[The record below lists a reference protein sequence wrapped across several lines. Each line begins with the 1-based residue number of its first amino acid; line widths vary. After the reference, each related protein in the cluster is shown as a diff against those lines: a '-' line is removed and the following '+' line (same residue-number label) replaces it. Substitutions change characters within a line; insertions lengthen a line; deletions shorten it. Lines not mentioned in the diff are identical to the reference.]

1 MENTA
6 LCYRQFGEPES
17 VLHRETAEKAPLQ
30 PGMLRVQMLLS
41 PVNAS
46 DLIPIIGAY
55 RHRITLPAIAGYEG
69 VGRVI
74 AAPDDAMH
82 LLGQRVLP
90 LRGEGTWQQV
100 VDCPAALAIP
110 VPDAIETTLA
120 ARAFINPLAAWLM
133 LNLYPVQ
140 GKRVLLTA
148 AGSDCA
154 ILLGQWAQR
163 RGAKEVY
170 GIHRSAIHADRLRAM
185 GIVPV
190 AQQDSDRVRSLAAIS
205 DLVYDATG
213 GELAQTILSAM
224 RSSAAFICY
233 GLLSGQPFT
242 LQRHFPPMHW
252 FHIRNHFD
260 ALTPQAWQAAFK
272 EIWPLLAESQYS
284 DARLLPFGAW
294 QSALADYRQAGRTHK
309 PLLDFTHDTF
319 SSHGSYR

>member
-17 VLHRETAEKAPLQ
+17 VLQRETATKSPLQ

-46 DLIPIIGAY
+46 DLIPITGAY

-74 AAPDDAMH
+74 AAPDDATH

-100 VDCPAALAIP
+100 VDCPVAVAIP

-133 LNLYPVQ
+133 LNLWPVQ

-163 RGAKEVY
+163 RGATEVY
-170 GIHRSAIHADRLRAM
+170 GIHRSAIHADRLWAM

-190 AQQDSDRVRSLAAIS
+190 AQQDSASVRALAATS
-205 DLVYDATG
+205 DIVYDATG
-213 GELAQTILSAM
+213 GELAQTLLSAM

-233 GLLSGQPFT
+233 GLLSGQPFS

-252 FHIRNHFD
+252 FHIRNHFA
-260 ALTPQAWQAAFK
+260 ALPPQAWQAAFN

-284 DARLLPFGAW
+284 DTLLLPFSAW

-309 PLLDFTHDTF
+309 PLLDFTRDKA
-319 SSHGSYR
+319 

>member
-1 MENTA
+1 MDNTA

-17 VLHRETAEKAPLQ
+17 VLHRETAIKAALQ

-46 DLIPIIGAY
+46 DLIPITGAY

-74 AAPDDAMH
+74 AAPKDAAN
-82 LLGQRVLP
+82 LLDKRVLP
-90 LRGEGTWQQV
+90 LRGEGTWQQY
-100 VDCPAALAIP
+100 VDCPAAMAIP

-133 LNLYPVQ
+133 LNLWPVQ

-154 ILLGQWAQR
+154 ILLGQWALR
-163 RGAKEVY
+163 RGATEVV

-190 AQQDSDRVRSLAAIS
+190 AQRDFDSVRAVAAAS
-205 DLVYDATG
+205 DIVYDATG
-213 GELAQTILSAM
+213 GELAQAILTAM
-224 RSSAAFICY
+224 RSSARFICY

-260 ALTPQAWQAAFK
+260 SLTPQAWQAAFHD
-272 EIWPLLAESQYS
+272 IWPLLMESQYS
-284 DARLLPFGAW
+284 SARQLPFSAW
-294 QSALADYRQAGRTHK
+294 LSALADYRQAGRTYK
-309 PLLDFTHDTF
+309 PLLDFTRDNP
-319 SSHGSYR
+319 

>member
-46 DLIPIIGAY
+46 DLIPITGAY

-148 AGSDCA
+148 AGSNCA

-185 GIVPV
+185 GIIPI

-233 GLLSGQPFT
+233 GLLSGQHFT

-284 DARLLPFGAW
+284 DARLLPFSAW

-309 PLLDFTHDTF
+309 PLLNFTHGNF

>member
-1 MENTA
+1 MDNTA

-17 VLHRETAEKAPLQ
+17 VLQRETAVKAPLQ
-30 PGMLRVQMLLS
+30 PDMLRVQMLLS

-46 DLIPIIGAY
+46 DLIPITGAY

-74 AAPDDAMH
+74 AAPVGFTH

-90 LRGEGTWQQV
+90 LRGEGTWQQY

-110 VPDAIETTLA
+110 VPDTIDTLLA

-133 LNLYPVQ
+133 LNLWPVE

-154 ILLGQWAQR
+154 ILLGQWALR
-163 RGAKEVY
+163 RGATEVY

-185 GIVPV
+185 GIIPI
-190 AQQDSDRVRSLAAIS
+190 AQQESDSVRAIAAAS
-205 DLVYDATG
+205 DVVFDATG

-224 RSSAAFICY
+224 RNSAAFICY
-233 GLLSGQPFT
+233 GLLSGQPFS

-260 ALTPQAWQAAFK
+260 ALSPQRWQTAFT
-272 EIWPLLAESQYS
+272 EIWPLLAGSHYS
-284 DARLLPFGAW
+284 DARLLPFSAW
-294 QSALADYRQAGRTHK
+294 QTALADYRQAGRDHK
-309 PLLDFTHDTF
+309 PLLDFTCDTP
-319 SSHGSYR
+319 

>member
-1 MENTA
+1 MDNTA

-17 VLHRETAEKAPLQ
+17 VLQQETAAKAPLQ
-30 PGMLRVQMLLS
+30 PEMLRVQMLLS

-46 DLIPIIGAY
+46 DLIPITGAY

-74 AAPDDAMH
+74 AAPDDAAS

-90 LRGEGTWQQV
+90 LRGEGTWQQI
-100 VDCPAALAIP
+100 VDCPAGLAIP
-110 VPDAIETTLA
+110 VPDTIETPLA

-163 RGAKEVY
+163 RGATEVY
-170 GIHRSAIHADRLRAM
+170 GIHRSAVHADRLRAM
-185 GIVPV
+185 GIVPI
-190 AQQDSDRVRSLAAIS
+190 AQQESDTVRAIAAAS
-205 DLVYDATG
+205 DIVFDATG
-213 GELAQTILSAM
+213 GELALTLLSAM
-224 RSSAAFICY
+224 RSSGQFICY
-233 GLLSGQPFT
+233 GLLSGQPFA

-252 FHIRNHFD
+252 FHIRNTFD
-260 ALTPQAWQAAFK
+260 SFSPQAWQAAFT

-284 DARLLPFGAW
+284 DARLLPFNSW

-309 PLLDFTHDTF
+309 PLLDFT
-319 SSHGSYR
+319 GLNP